1 MCGRFCKQEVQ
12 EKMMNDQTMKLHNRQ
27 TWREQINLKRQQ
39 VADELVEGVY
49 NTSLPIGAA
58 LGVSRSFLSIFTT

>member
-1 MCGRFCKQEVQ
+1 MCKQEVQ

-58 LGVSRSFLSIFTT
+58 TNLIYSTLL